1 MNAKQQQLKD
11 KASKFLMAIDTI
23 CNSSKVSAIDKEV
36 LMDRIKDIYDF
47 LLTNDFNEEN
57 ITEKI
62 EKPIEKH
69 EKPVQLIEK
78 LVGNIVKKEPKV
90 EPKIEVPQE
99 KKLEEKEPIK
109 PIEEPVEKNEELS
122 KDYQEII
129 AKNEEI
135 IQPVKQEEKQEEKPT
150 NNQEKIEQEIKQT
163 EEKIKELHSQIS
175 DSKENI
181 FNPSTSNSNSNETSS
196 VLEYLHQKVIKDI
209 PQKEEEETQKQQ
221 ADLFSD
227 NRPTSIADRF
237 EEQNKS
243 DLRTAV
249 GVSEKFM
256 FINDLFSGNIKEY
269 ADFINKLNDAKDV
282 LESQQIIEQ
291 TKQRHKWATGSL
303 AYTTLSNLIEK
314 RFSK

>member
-36 LMDRIKDIYDF
+36 LMDRIKDIYDV

-62 EKPIEKH
+62 EKQIEKH

-109 PIEEPVEKNEELS
+109 PIEEPVEKNEELT
-122 KDYQEII
+122 KE
-129 AKNEEI
+129 NEEI
-135 IQPVKQEEKQEEKPT
+135 IQPVKKEEKQEEKPT
-150 NNQEKIEQEIKQT
+150 NNQEKIEQEIRQT

-175 DSKENI
+175 DNKENI

-303 AYTTLSNLIEK
+303 AYTTL
-314 RFSK
+314 